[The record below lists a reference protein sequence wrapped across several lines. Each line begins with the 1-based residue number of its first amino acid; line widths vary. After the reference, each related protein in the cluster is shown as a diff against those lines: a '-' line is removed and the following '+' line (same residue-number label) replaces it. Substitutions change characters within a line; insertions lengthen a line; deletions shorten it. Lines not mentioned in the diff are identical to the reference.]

1 MYPNLYYAIRDWFGI
16 ELNGLK
22 IFYTFGIFV
31 ALSFIAGAIFLNKE
45 FKRKEKLGL
54 LLPTEEIITVG
65 KPATLFDLLI
75 SGLIGF
81 VFGYKLLGA
90 FIATR
95 TEGTDLQEYI
105 FSLNGSWIG
114 GVILGLILLI
124 LKYREK
130 NKQKLPSPEQR
141 VIRIWPHDR
150 VGDIVII
157 ALVFGILGAKLF
169 DNLENWDR
177 FIKNPLANLLSPSG
191 LTFYGGLICAT
202 VAVSIYSVKKG
213 IKFWYLLDVA
223 APALM
228 IAYAIG
234 RIGCQVS
241 GDGDWGIYNSAY
253 TSDKHGHVI
262 PASPGEFDKKLH
274 DNSTYFLEGR
284 VFNPDSTSSSVTDR
298 HYNDLA
304 QVPHKSFRGLSFLP
318 DWFFAYT
325 FPHNVNEDGELL
337 ADCNDKYC
345 RVLPQP
351 VFPTSLY
358 ETICC
363 LILFLVLWGIRKK
376 IIIPGV
382 LFGIYLVLN
391 GIERFLIELI
401 RVNSVYTIFGYHP
414 TQAEIV
420 SVLLLVTG
428 IIIIVVRITNK
439 RQRAIGSRQ
448 RAIGNR
454 Q

>member
-31 ALSFIAGAIFLNKE
+31 ALAFIVGAVFLSKE

-54 LLPTEEIITVG
+54 LLPAEEIITVG
-65 KPATLFDLLI
+65 RPPSLLDILI

-95 TEGTDLQEYI
+95 TAGTDLQEYI
-105 FSLNGSWIG
+105 FSLNGSWLG
-114 GVILGLILLI
+114 GIILGLLLAI

-130 NKQKLPSPEQR
+130 NKQKLPTPEKR

-157 ALVFGILGAKLF
+157 ALVFGIIGAKLF

-177 FIKNPLANLLSPSG
+177 FIKNPLANLFSPSG
-191 LTFYGGLICAT
+191 LTFYGGLICAA
-202 VAVSIYSVKKG
+202 VAVSVYSVKKG
-213 IKFWYLLDVA
+213 IKFWHLVDVA

-228 IAYAIG
+228 LAYAIG

-253 TSDKHGHVI
+253 ISDIPDHVVD
-262 PASPGEFDKKLH
+262 AAPGDFEKKLK
-274 DNSTYFLEGR
+274 DNSSYFLEGR
-284 VFNPDSTSSSVTDR
+284 VVNADSTTSSVTDR
-298 HYNDLA
+298 HYDDLTA
-304 QVPHKSFRGLSFLP
+304 VPHKSFRGPSYLP
-318 DWFFAYT
+318 IWFFAYT
-325 FPHNVNEDGELL
+325 FPHNVNEDGVLL
-337 ADCNDKYC
+337 PGCNDKYC

-351 VFPTSLY
+351 VFPTSFY
-358 ETICC
+358 ETIVC
-363 LILFLVLWGIRKK
+363 LLLFALLWGLRKK
-376 IIIPGV
+376 VTAAGV
-382 LFGIYLVLN
+382 IFGIYLVLN
-391 GIERFLIELI
+391 GIERFCIELI
-401 RVNSVYTIFGYHP
+401 RVNAVYNIFGYHP

-420 SVLLLVTG
+420 SVLLVITG
-428 IIIIVVRITNK
+428 LIIILLRSSKAKT
-439 RQRAIGSRQ
+439 A
-448 RAIGNR
+448 
-454 Q
+454 